1 MDQKNKKIM
10 NRLRRAEGQIRGVQ
24 KMLDENKECRDIVTQ
39 LSAIRSSIDKAI
51 GVIVAENLVYCLDN
65 QELTQTEKDA
75 RVQEAVNLL
84 VKSK

>member
-1 MDQKNKKIM
+1 MEQKNKKIM